1 MPLITES
8 IGRVLGRRYRLVS
21 PLGTGASA
29 HVFLAEDVSLRR
41 RVAVKVLQ
49 PGLAKDPG
57 FLRRF
62 EAEARS
68 VASLNHPHILRVFDW
83 GEDAGGPYLVLEYLQ
98 GGSVRGI
105 LDRGFRLSHAQ
116 AALLGATAA
125 DGLAYAHARG
135 LVHRDVKPANLLLD
149 EEGRV
154 RIADFGVARALAE
167 AAWTEPAGAMVGTA
181 RYASPEQAQGRR
193 VDGRSDVYSLAL
205 VLYETLVGEVPFAA
219 DTTMATLMARVDAPL
234 PRHPAL
240 GPLDDV
246 LARAAAPDV
255 SDRLDA
261 AQLAARLGAAAAS
274 LPPPAPLP
282 GTSPVTTGGGP
293 VRPER
298 ANPLTGDRTAVV
310 PVVPVAPVAP
320 LEPEPPAAAPS
331 TLVAPATG
339 GAPPGEVFDIDA
351 IEARGAQP
359 PAAEAEQAAAGPP
372 PPPPVRRAR
381 RARWPWIV
389 VAVVAAVALAAG
401 AVLAIRSQVFTP
413 SRPVPRLT
421 GRTVASAR
429 HAADAAHFHL
439 AVAAAVRSL
448 TVPAGS
454 VVTQDPPAGTL
465 RKEGSTVRV
474 VPSAGLPTVS
484 VPSLSGLGLTCTTAG
499 KLLAQDHFTTD
510 CPALL
515 AYSTTVPANQVINW
529 SYDGKLNPSSAPY
542 GATIAIA
549 VSKGKPPVPVPAV
562 AGDGSYTQA
571 AASLQAVG
579 LAATEVQTYST
590 TVPAGHVVGTSPAAG
605 TTVTVGSTVKVVV
618 SKGPQVVTVPTTSG
632 MTVQAATNALQQA
645 GLTVG
650 AVYGPA
656 GGHVFTSVPPAGQ
669 QLTRGTP
676 VAVYTA

>member
-8 IGRVLGRRYRLVS
+8 IGRVLGSRYRLVS

-29 HVFLAEDVSLRR
+29 HVFLAEDVSLQR

-98 GGSVRGI
+98 GGSVRDI

-116 AALLGATAA
+116 AARLGATAA

-205 VLYETLVGEVPFAA
+205 VLYEALTGEVPFVA
-219 DTTMATLMARVDAPL
+219 DTTMATLMARVNAPL
-234 PRHPAL
+234 PRNPAL

-255 SDRLDA
+255 SERLDA
-261 AQLAARLGAAAAS
+261 SQLAARLEAAAAS
-274 LPPPAPLP
+274 LPAPAPLP
-282 GTSPVTTGGGP
+282 GASPVQAGASPG
-293 VRPER
+293 RPET

-310 PVVPVAPVAP
+310 PVMP
-320 LEPEPPAAAPS
+320 PETQPTAADLTAVAAPG
-331 TLVAPATG
+331 TG
-339 GAPPGEVFDIDA
+339 SAAPGEVFDIDA
-351 IEARGAQP
+351 IEARRTPP
-359 PAAEAEQAAAGPP
+359 PAASKGVPTPPAPP
-372 PPPPVRRAR
+372 PTVVRRDR
-381 RARWPWIV
+381 RARWPWVV
-389 VAVVAAVALAAG
+389 VAVVAAAVIAAG
-401 AVLAIRSQVFTP
+401 AVLLFHSQVLTP
-413 SRPVPRLT
+413 SRPVPHLT
-421 GRTVASAR
+421 GRTMASAR
-429 HAADAAHFHL
+429 QAAEADHFDL
-439 AVAAAVRSL
+439 SVAAAVHSL

-454 VVTQDPPAGTL
+454 VISQDPAAGTS
-465 RKEGSTVRV
+465 KKQGSTIRV
-474 VPSAGLPTVS
+474 VPSAGLPTVT
-484 VPSLSGLGLTCTTAG
+484 VPSLSGLGLTCTTAT
-499 KLLAQDHFTTD
+499 KLLAQEHFKTS

-529 SYDGKLNPSSAPY
+529 SYDGKLNPTSAPY

-549 VSKGKPPVPVPAV
+549 ASKGKPPVPVPTV
-562 AGDGSYTQA
+562 AGDSSYTQA

-579 LAATEVQTYST
+579 LTATQVQTYST
-590 TVPAGHVVGTSPAAG
+590 TVPTGHVIGTTPAVG
-605 TTVTVGSTVKVVV
+605 TTVTVGTTVKVVV
-618 SKGPQVVTVPTTSG
+618 SKGPQVVTVPTTAG
-632 MTVQAATNALQQA
+632 MKVQDATNALQAA
-645 GLTVG
+645 GLSVG
-650 AVYGPA
+650 AVYGPS

-669 QLTRGTP
+669 QLTKGSA
-676 VAVYTA
+676 VALYTA